1 MKFFLDLTP
10 LRKHR
15 NYRLLFIG
23 QMTSF
28 VGSMVTHVAAPY
40 QVYDLTKSSTLV
52 GVLGAVQLVPLI
64 LFGLWGGAAADA
76 FDRRKLLIYSELGLA
91 LCSAGLFINAR
102 LEDPSAVAI
111 FVIAALMSALNGLH
125 RPSLDA
131 LSPRLVDKEDL
142 VAISALGS
150 LRGGVG
156 MILGPALGGWMTSAF
171 GVESAYGFDTIS
183 FTLSLVCLA
192 FMSGASFKGGDSSTN
207 LSSIK
212 DGFIYAKSR
221 PELIGTYVVDIVAM
235 LFAFP
240 TALFPA
246 LSQKWGGAVASGAL
260 FSAMSVGGIIATVFS
275 GWCKRVYRRG
285 AAVVLSAFFWGL
297 AIVGLG
303 FTESFELALF
313 FLVLAGI
320 ADGYSALFRGA
331 IWNETIPNDIR
342 GRLASIE
349 MISYMSGPL
358 LGQVRAGWVAAATTT
373 SISIWSGGLTCCAGV
388 AACIKAL
395 PEFWNYD
402 SRKKT

>member
-1 MKFFLDLTP
+1 MKFFLDLAP
-10 LRKHR
+10 LKKHR
-15 NYRLLFIG
+15 NYRYLFVG

-28 VGSMVTHVAAPY
+28 VGSMVTHVATPY
-40 QVYDLTKSSTLV
+40 QLFELTKSSTLV
-52 GVLGAVQLVPLI
+52 GLLGAVQLVPLI
-64 LFGLWGGAAADA
+64 IFGLWGGAAADA

-91 LCSAGLFINAR
+91 LCSLGLLLNAQSSS
-102 LEDPSAVAI
+102 PSVVAI
-111 FVIAALMSALNGLH
+111 FLLSATMSALNGLH

-150 LRGGVG
+150 LRSGVG
-156 MILGPALGGWMTSAF
+156 MIVGPALGGWLTAAF
-171 GVESAYGFDTIS
+171 GVAAAYGFDFIS
-183 FTLSLVCLA
+183 FSISLICLA
-192 FMSGASFKGGDSSTN
+192 AMSGASFKSGDGKSD

-212 DGFIYAKSR
+212 DGFLYAKSR

-246 LSQKWGGAVASGAL
+246 LSQKWGGAAAAGAL
-260 FSAMSVGGIIATVFS
+260 YSAISVGAIVSTIFS

-285 AAVVLSAFFWGL
+285 AAVVISAFCWGL
-297 AIVGLG
+297 AIVALG
-303 FTESFELALF
+303 FAESFELAIACLII
-313 FLVLAGI
+313 AGV
-320 ADGYSALFRGA
+320 ADGYSGLFRGA
-331 IWNETIPNDIR
+331 IWNETIPHTIR

-373 SISIWSGGLTCCAGV
+373 SISIWTGGLSCCAGV
-388 AACIKAL
+388 AACVKAL
-395 PEFWNYD
+395 PEFWRYD
-402 SRKKT
+402 SRES